1 MATDW
6 MGDDGRLLKME
17 TRVRHP
23 NVVGDT
29 NTLFGK
35 VAAKTVAGDEHLVEL
50 DVYNENQAGL
60 ATVEA
65 RITVALPSR
74 AT

>member
-1 MATDW
+1 

-35 VAAKTVAGDEHLVEL
+35 VAAKTVVGDEYLVEL

-74 AT
+74 AA